1 MDTRMPH
8 PSLAAGR
15 EFQFRLRRIQTYRWG
30 TFDDLRDIEIAPQ
43 GHLVLGPSGS
53 GKSTLLDGHT
63 SLLTPPRWLD
73 FNVAARNSEKGSTGD
88 RSLATYVRGAWAT
101 QTGEGGEKV
110 KRYLR
115 SGTTWSAVAETYR
128 DGGARVIVIGRIL
141 WIKGN
146 GSAHGDV
153 HPLFFLA
160 EREFSLRELEF
171 FPQAGAGFDVRKLK
185 ASLSDVHFYSEFSGY
200 QSKFMPLFGIASN
213 RALRLLHKTQSAKAL
228 GDLNKFLRDFML
240 DPPETFTVAETL
252 VNEFQVLNSAHDAV
266 LTARRQIEAL
276 RPAREALAEYD
287 QTRAVLSLLAEERVG
302 VDCFREQWRKRL
314 LDAQIEDLHTR
325 ARGIVQNIE
334 SLKTR
339 EGQEESAYDSL
350 LAKRAG
356 AGGGMLA
363 NLNEQLDRVV
373 RFRLPEVNTSYER
386 MKVACTA
393 LEWAV
398 PVSPQSFAEMQ
409 TKARQIVDQTNR
421 L

>member
-8 PSLAAGR
+8 PTLAAGR

-101 QTGEGGEKV
+101 QTGEAGEKV

-128 DGGARVIVIGRIL
+128 DGGGRVIVIGRIL

-200 QSKFMPLFGIASN
+200 QSKFMPLFGIASD
-213 RALRLLHKTQSAKAL
+213 RALRLLHKTQSAKDL

-314 LDAQIEDLHTR
+314 LDAQIEELHEGLR
-325 ARGIVQNIE
+325 ANRWGERVRLE
-334 SLKTR
+334 
-339 EGQEESAYDSL
+339 QE
-350 LAKRAG
+350 
-356 AGGGMLA
+356 
-363 NLNEQLDRVV
+363 RV
-373 RFRLPEVNTSYER
+373 
-386 MKVACTA
+386 A
-393 LEWAV
+393 
-398 PVSPQSFAEMQ
+398 
-409 TKARQIVDQTNR
+409 
-421 L
+421 